1 MSRAGYG
8 RLNTGSETADNG
20 RMGSAEVAGF
30 GAVHRTRL
38 LAAAF
43 MGNLLP
49 VAVAT
54 ATDFG
59 SHRTVFFLGAAGAC
73 AAPLIVILVPRR
85 HRLLFYAGA
94 YGGLPCMAALQA
106 YSGGPASGYS
116 VLLMMPLIW
125 FGLQAT
131 DRELVAAG
139 LVLAACSYLPML
151 VFGPPAY
158 PVSWGHASL
167 LVLIG
172 GAVSGSLRTLSR
184 ETTRLTNRLRR
195 EAVVDDLTGLLNR
208 RGWEVTARRELAR
221 ASRAGMPVALV
232 TMDLDGLKELNDAQG
247 HEEGDRV
254 LRARRAT
261 GCGAHFARPTWSPGW
276 AATSLPRSSPSH
288 GSTTRSV
295 RSSACRPRRLRR
307 GPSRPGWPPGTAAR
321 SSSPTYCDAPTW
333 RSTPPRRAAARPRRS
348 PRRRSTHTRKQPP
361 MRSAADLI
369 EKLQQLMSRE
379 LHALVPPLSGPVL
392 TRNQSRPMH
401 TTKVPVDEAV
411 PRLGFRACSLRE
423 PQMPGA
429 IVLPGM

>member
-221 ASRAGMPVALV
+221 ASRADMPVALV

-254 LRARRAT
+254 LRET
-261 GCGAHFARPTWSPGW
+261 GD
-276 AATSLPRSSPSH
+276 
-288 GSTTRSV
+288 
-295 RSSACRPRRLRR
+295 RLRR
-307 GPSRPGWPPGTAAR
+307 ALRATDVVARLGGDEFAALLTESRLDDALGALQRLQTA
-321 SSSPTYCDAPTW
+321 
-333 RSTPPRRAAARPRRS
+333 TPPQGAFSAGVATWNGGTEQLADLLRRADVALYAAKTSGGATTEIAPQTFD
-348 PRRRSTHTRKQPP
+348 PHEEA
-361 MRSAADLI
+361 AAD
-369 EKLQQLMSRE
+369 EVSR
-379 LHALVPPLSGPVL
+379 
-392 TRNQSRPMH
+392 
-401 TTKVPVDEAV
+401 
-411 PRLGFRACSLRE
+411 
-423 PQMPGA
+423 
-429 IVLPGM
+429 